1 MADDDPKLSLDNPG
15 GDWLARKVKYAEEK
29 GRDEYGA
36 PHLGDVTASFRK
48 VNLPVDLLATLKG
61 LRGEQG
67 NVREQDLAWLKSHME
82 ETGKLPLLDK
92 DDPAS
97 EEYVPFITVGY
108 DGVPWVSEG
117 NHRIMAAKA
126 LGWKTLPVELRY
138 FDGGERAEGLLFPEK
153 VSSLHKDLEYLSEK
167 TNDPRPTDPSVLEKG
182 LMASDIGSR
191 VAGDIRDLKK
201 PPPGQQLVPK
211 EKPPAKGQ
219 MFRGIGSLMRG
230 RISPIVTAAQLF
242 WGEMPESVKDDAG
255 AMVNWLRENKMHE
268 LVGLDKPGIEYFK
281 QALTPTA
288 QEPKGIMSLPPMLQ
302 SGEFDW
308 DYDSDTLGE
317 RIKVRH
323 GTPSP
328 EIEGGRF
335 DIGEFSLK
343 EDPLGQGAAMKGT
356 GLYSAQALDVAGD
369 YFNKEPKGRVL
380 LNNKLLPKSF
390 NIPKITE
397 LDKKMALKRGDL
409 GNMRLKRKNMEKF
422 AKDFGVDVEDV
433 NILAGILERLEG
445 EMRFGDTTDTSLD
458 FVLRNAE
465 QLVLEN
471 TKKAREARK
480 FVEVHLPDERVYPGR
495 IFSQER
501 SAEVLERRVAD
512 NLRLIEVMNK
522 YNLKGTPGALVEF
535 AYHPEDWKNMID
547 LDMKLSDQP
556 EILEKVLRMPSVK
569 LLMEDNLP
577 GLMHMAAPES
587 IRQLDGADRLSAGFA
602 SLGQEWLVTRYLD
615 GQELSMDLLQ
625 VIARDTNSERQAK
638 IILAKEF
645 ADAGIPGNKYFDQ
658 QSRYADPPPDVS
670 EPIGFTLNGDT
681 MHSYLKKVQKRK
693 LGFVPDADL
702 APSSVPALRATRAFR
717 QHGRDAENIIFH
729 SKGLPEALDF
739 AKSLP
744 GEDDWLNK
752 MQELEPNE
760 RPTWNSGVYGDVP
773 PYASDLV
780 ISLIEEMIENGV
792 QLDLTYPEPKEDT
805 RTKNAVVWDQKA
817 MDRATTPTVL
827 EGGFPP
833 KSKADGGLVDKP
845 LYEQPR
851 MVG

>member
-15 GDWLARKVKYAEEK
+15 TDPSPANENIKQTRFWVDYLPVNDAYVAMFGDN
-29 GRDEYGA
+29 
-36 PHLGDVTASFRK
+36 PVTASQIPLRYPDIPALGK
-48 VNLPVDLLATLKG
+48 KTW
-61 LRGEQG
+61 RGEQ
-67 NVREQDLAWLKSHME
+67 RSKEQ
-82 ETGKLPLLDK
+82 T
-92 DDPAS
+92 
-97 EEYVPFITVGY
+97 F
-108 DGVPWVSEG
+108 
-117 NHRIMAAKA
+117 
-126 LGWKTLPVELRY
+126 
-138 FDGGERAEGLLFPEK
+138 F
-153 VSSLHKDLEYLSEK
+153 SSLDEIDSVLQMSGLFRDPETNEISSVEP
-167 TNDPRPTDPSVLEKG
+167 TANDPRPTDPSVLEKG

-242 WGEMPESVKDDAG
+242 WGEMPDSVKDDAG

-317 RIKVRH
+317 RVKVRH

-328 EIEGGRF
+328 EIKGGRF

-343 EDPLGQGAAMKGT
+343 EAPLGQGAAMKGT
-356 GLYSAQALDVAGD
+356 GLYSAQAVDVAGD
-369 YFNKEPKGRVL
+369 YFDKEPKGRVL
-380 LNNKLLPKSF
+380 LNNKLLPKDH
-390 NIPKITE
+390 NIPLMSE
-397 LDKKMALKRGDL
+397 EPWRA
-409 GNMRLKRKNMEKF
+409 EEF

-433 NILAGILERLEG
+433 DIISNILKKLKG
-445 EMRFGDTTDTSLD
+445 EMPFGDTTDTSLD
-458 FVLRNAE
+458 YVLRNAE
-465 QLVLEN
+465 RLVLEN

-501 SAEVLERRVAD
+501 SAEVLERSVAD

-556 EILEKVLRMPSVK
+556 EILEKVLQMPSVK

-577 GLMHMAAPES
+577 GLIHMAEPELPGLIHMAEPELPGLIHMAEPES
-587 IRQLDGADRLSAGFA
+587 IRQLDGADRLSEGFA

-658 QSRYADPPPDVS
+658 HSRYASPPS
-670 EPIGFTLNGDT
+670 EP
-681 MHSYLKKVQKRK
+681 
-693 LGFVPDADL
+693 
-702 APSSVPALRATRAFR
+702 
-717 QHGRDAENIIFH
+717 E
-729 SKGLPEALDF
+729 
-739 AKSLP
+739 
-744 GEDDWLNK
+744 
-752 MQELEPNE
+752 
-760 RPTWNSGVYGDVP
+760 
-773 PYASDLV
+773 
-780 ISLIEEMIENGV
+780 
-792 QLDLTYPEPKEDT
+792 EDT

-817 MDRATTPTVL
+817 MDRATRPTVL

-833 KSKADGGLVDKP
+833 RRPKMKADGGLVDKP